1 MSRKKIV
8 AGNWKMN
15 NGLQETKLLINE
27 LKTEVNHCECD
38 VMIAPSFVC
47 LQTAIDLLTN
57 NDIEVVSQNVHHEE
71 NGAYTGE
78 VSAKMLSSIG
88 IKTTIIGHS
97 ERREYFNETH
107 DMLKHKVDTSLEK
120 SMKIIFCFGEQLKD
134 RKTNNHSTI
143 ISNQI
148 SESLFH
154 LNSSDWDNIILAYE
168 PVWAIGTG
176 ETASS
181 EQIQEMHSFIRNF
194 IAQKYSAE
202 LAQNVS
208 ILYGGSVKPSNAK
221 EIFSMEDVDGG
232 LIGGASLNSKDFFS
246 IVNSFNV

>member
-1 MSRKKIV
+1 
-8 AGNWKMN
+8 MN
-15 NGLQETKLLINE
+15 NGLQETELLINE
-27 LKTEVNHCECD
+27 LVKETNHSGCE
-38 VMIAPSFVC
+38 VMIAPSFVS
-47 LQTAIDLLTN
+47 LKNSIDYLKDK
-57 NDIEVVSQNVHHEE
+57 DIEVVSQNVHQ
-71 NGAYTGE
+71 NNDGAYTGE

-107 DMLKHKVDTSLEK
+107 EILKNKVDTSLNN
-120 SMKIIFCFGEQLKD
+120 SIKIIFCFGEELKN
-134 RKTNNHSTI
+134 REANNHFTI

-154 LNSSDWDNIILAYE
+154 LSSSDWDNIILAYE

-181 EQIQEMHSFIRNF
+181 DQVQEMHSFIRNF
-194 IAQKYSAE
+194 IAQKYSTD
-202 LAQNVS
+202 LAQKIS
-208 ILYGGSVKPSNAK
+208 ILYGGSVKPNNAK

-232 LIGGASLNSKDFFS
+232 LIGGASLKSKDFFS
-246 IVNSFNV
+246 IVNSF

>member
-15 NGLQETKLLINE
+15 NDLNETNRLIKDLLKESNN
-27 LKTEVNHCECD
+27 TNCQ
-38 VMIAPSFVC
+38 VMIAPSFIS
-47 LQTAIDLLTN
+47 LQSSVVMLSDSN
-57 NDIEVVSQNVHHEE
+57 IEVVSQTMHHEN

-78 VSAKMLSSIG
+78 ISAKMLSSIG
-88 IKTTIIGHS
+88 IKTTILGHS
-97 ERREYFNETH
+97 ERREYFKETH
-107 DMLKHKVDTSLEK
+107 DILKFKVNKALEN
-120 SMKIIFCFGEQLKD
+120 SINIIFCFGEELKD
-134 RKTNNHSTI
+134 RNSKNHFSV

-154 LNSSDWDNIILAYE
+154 LKESDWANIILAYE

-181 EQIQEMHSFIRNF
+181 DQVQEMHNFIRNF
-194 IAQKYSAE
+194 VAKKYNNE
-202 LAQNVS
+202 LAQSVP
-208 ILYGGSVKPSNAK
+208 ILYGGSVKPGNAH
-221 EIFSMEDVDGG
+221 EIFSMQDVDGG

-246 IVNSFNV
+246 IANSF

>member
-15 NGLQETKLLINE
+15 NALNETNSLIKDLLKESN
-27 LKTEVNHCECD
+27 NANCQ
-38 VMIAPSFVC
+38 VMIAPSFIS
-47 LQTAIDLLTN
+47 LQSSIVMLSDSN
-57 NDIEVVSQNVHHEE
+57 IEVVSQTMHHEN

-78 VSAKMLSSIG
+78 ISAKMLSSIG
-88 IKTTIIGHS
+88 IKTTILGHS
-97 ERREYFNETH
+97 ERREYFKETH
-107 DMLKHKVDTSLEK
+107 DMLKLKVNKALEN
-120 SMKIIFCFGEQLKD
+120 SINIIFCFGEELKD
-134 RKTNNHSTI
+134 RKSENHFSV

-154 LNSSDWDNIILAYE
+154 LKESDWANIILAYE

-181 EQIQEMHSFIRNF
+181 DQVQEMHNFIRNF
-194 IAQKYSAE
+194 VSKKYNNE
-202 LAQNVS
+202 LAESVS
-208 ILYGGSVKPSNAK
+208 ILYGGSVKPGNAH
-221 EIFSMEDVDGG
+221 EIFSMQDVDGG

-246 IVNSFNV
+246 IVNSF

>member
-1 MSRKKIV
+1 MTRKKIV

-15 NGLQETKLLINE
+15 NDLQETELLINE
-27 LKTEVNHCECD
+27 LVKETNHSGCEI
-38 VMIAPSFVC
+38 MIAPSFVS
-47 LQTAIDLLTN
+47 LKTSTDFLKDK
-57 NDIEVVSQNVHHEE
+57 DIEVISQNVHQ
-71 NGAYTGE
+71 NNDGAYTGE
-78 VSAKMLSSIG
+78 ISAKMLSSIG

-97 ERREYFNETH
+97 ERREYFSETH
-107 DMLKHKVDTSLEK
+107 QILKNKVDTSLEN
-120 SMKIIFCFGEQLKD
+120 SIKIIFCFGEELKD
-134 RKTNNHSTI
+134 RKTNNHFNI

-154 LNSSDWDNIILAYE
+154 LSSFDWDNIILAYE

-181 EQIQEMHSFIRNF
+181 DQVQEMHSFIRSF
-194 IAQKYSAE
+194 IAQKYSTE
-202 LAQNVS
+202 LAQKIS
-208 ILYGGSVKPSNAK
+208 ILYGGSVKPNNAK

-246 IVNSFNV
+246 IVNSF

>member
-57 NDIEVVSQNVHHEE
+57 NDIEVVSQNVHQEE

-181 EQIQEMHSFIRNF
+181 DQVQEMHSFIRNF

-246 IVNSFNV
+246 IVNSF

>member
-1 MSRKKIV
+1 MIRKKIV

-15 NGLQETKLLINE
+15 NGLHETELLINE
-27 LKTEVNHCECD
+27 LLKETNQSGCE
-38 VMIAPSFVC
+38 VMIAPSFVS
-47 LQTAIDLLTN
+47 LKTSIDLLKN
-57 NDIEVVSQNVHHEE
+57 KDIEVVSQNVHQK
-71 NGAYTGE
+71 NDGAYTGE
-78 VSAKMLSSIG
+78 ISAKMLSSIG

-97 ERREYFNETH
+97 ERREYFSETH
-107 DMLKHKVDTSLEK
+107 EILKNKVDTSLK
-120 SMKIIFCFGEQLKD
+120 NSINIIFCFGEELKD
-134 RKTNNHSTI
+134 RKNNNHFTI

-154 LNSSDWDNIILAYE
+154 LSSSDWDNIILAYE

-181 EQIQEMHSFIRNF
+181 DQVQEMHSFIRNF
-194 IAQKYSAE
+194 IAQKYSTE
-202 LAQNVS
+202 LAQKIS
-208 ILYGGSVKPSNAK
+208 ILYGGSVKPNNAK

-246 IVNSFNV
+246 IVNSF

>member
-1 MSRKKIV
+1 MTRKKIV

-15 NGLQETKLLINE
+15 NGLQETEFLINE
-27 LKTEVNHCECD
+27 LVKETNHSGCE
-38 VMIAPSFVC
+38 VMIAPSFVS
-47 LQTAIDLLTN
+47 LKNSIDYLKDK
-57 NDIEVVSQNVHHEE
+57 DIEVVSQNVHQ
-71 NGAYTGE
+71 NNDGAYTGE

-107 DMLKHKVDTSLEK
+107 EILKNKVDTSLNN
-120 SMKIIFCFGEQLKD
+120 SIKIIFCFGEELKN
-134 RKTNNHSTI
+134 REANNHFTI

-154 LNSSDWDNIILAYE
+154 LSSSDWDNIILAYE

-181 EQIQEMHSFIRNF
+181 DQVQEMHSFIRNF
-194 IAQKYSAE
+194 IAQKYSTD
-202 LAQNVS
+202 LAQKIS
-208 ILYGGSVKPSNAK
+208 ILYGGSVKPNNAK

-246 IVNSFNV
+246 IVNSF

>member
-57 NDIEVVSQNVHHEE
+57 NDIEVISQNVHHEE

-181 EQIQEMHSFIRNF
+181 DQVQEMHSFIRNF

-232 LIGGASLNSKDFFS
+232 LIGGASLKSKDFFS
-246 IVNSFNV
+246 IVNSF

>member
-1 MSRKKIV
+1 MLRKKIV

-27 LKTEVNHCECD
+27 LKTEVKHCECD

-47 LQTAIDLLTN
+47 LQAAVDLLIN
-57 NDIEVVSQNVHHEE
+57 NDIEVVSQNLHQEK

-88 IKTTIIGHS
+88 VKTTIIGHS

-107 DMLKHKVDTSLEK
+107 EMLKHKVDTSLEN

-181 EQIQEMHSFIRNF
+181 DQVQEMHSFIRNF

-221 EIFSMEDVDGG
+221 EIFSMDDVDGG

-246 IVNSFNV
+246 IVNSF

>member
-1 MSRKKIV
+1 MTRKKIV

-27 LKTEVNHCECD
+27 LLRETNHSGCE
-38 VMIAPSFVC
+38 VMIAPSFVS
-47 LQTAIDLLTN
+47 LKTAIDSLIDKN
-57 NDIEVVSQNVHHEE
+57 IEVVSQNVHQNI

-107 DMLKHKVDTSLEK
+107 DLLKHKVDTSLEN
-120 SMKIIFCFGEQLKD
+120 SMRIIFCFGEQLKD
-134 RKTNNHSTI
+134 RKTDNHFNI

-154 LNSSDWDNIILAYE
+154 LNS
-168 PVWAIGTG
+168 
-176 ETASS
+176 
-181 EQIQEMHSFIRNF
+181 
-194 IAQKYSAE
+194 
-202 LAQNVS
+202 
-208 ILYGGSVKPSNAK
+208 
-221 EIFSMEDVDGG
+221 
-232 LIGGASLNSKDFFS
+232 
-246 IVNSFNV
+246 

>member
-15 NGLQETKLLINE
+15 NGLQEAKLLINE

-57 NDIEVVSQNVHHEE
+57 NDIEVVSQNLHQEK

-88 IKTTIIGHS
+88 VKTTIIGHS

-107 DMLKHKVDTSLEK
+107 DMLKHKVDTSLEN

-181 EQIQEMHSFIRNF
+181 DQVQEMHSFIRNF

-221 EIFSMEDVDGG
+221 EIFSMDDVDGG

-246 IVNSFNV
+246 IVNSF

>member
-1 MSRKKIV
+1 MTRKKIV

-15 NGLQETKLLINE
+15 NGLQETELLINE
-27 LKTEVNHCECD
+27 LAKETNHSGCE
-38 VMIAPSFVC
+38 VMIAPSFVS
-47 LQTAIDLLTN
+47 LKTSIDSLKN
-57 NDIEVVSQNVHHEE
+57 KDIEVVSQNVHQKN

-78 VSAKMLSSIG
+78 ISAKMLSSIG

-107 DMLKHKVDTSLEK
+107 EILKNKVDTSLEN
-120 SMKIIFCFGEQLKD
+120 SINIIFCFGEELKD
-134 RKTNNHSTI
+134 RKNNNHFRI

-154 LNSSDWDNIILAYE
+154 LSSSEWDNIILAYE

-181 EQIQEMHSFIRNF
+181 DQVQEMHSFIRNF
-194 IAQKYSAE
+194 IAQKYSTE
-202 LAQNVS
+202 LAQKIS
-208 ILYGGSVKPSNAK
+208 ILYGGSVKPNNAK

-246 IVNSFNV
+246 IVNSF

>member
-57 NDIEVVSQNVHHEE
+57 NDIEVVSQNVHQEE

-88 IKTTIIGHS
+88 VKTTIIGHS

-181 EQIQEMHSFIRNF
+181 DQVQEMHNFIRNF

-221 EIFSMEDVDGG
+221 EIFSMKDVDGG

-246 IVNSFNV
+246 IVNSF

>member
-1 MSRKKIV
+1 MTRKKIV

-15 NGLQETKLLINE
+15 NGLQETKYLINE
-27 LKTEVNHCECD
+27 LLKETNQSGCE
-38 VMIAPSFVC
+38 VMIAPSFVS
-47 LQTAIDLLTN
+47 LKTSIDFLKN
-57 NDIEVVSQNVHHEE
+57 KDIEVISQNVHQK
-71 NGAYTGE
+71 NDGAYTGE
-78 VSAKMLSSIG
+78 ISAKMLSSIG

-107 DMLKHKVDTSLEK
+107 EILKNKVDTSLK
-120 SMKIIFCFGEQLKD
+120 NSINIIFCFGEELKD
-134 RKTNNHSTI
+134 RKNNNHFTI

-154 LNSSDWDNIILAYE
+154 LSSSDWDNIILAYE

-181 EQIQEMHSFIRNF
+181 DQVQEMHSFIRNF
-194 IAQKYSAE
+194 IAQKYSTD
-202 LAQNVS
+202 LAQKIS
-208 ILYGGSVKPSNAK
+208 ILYGGSVKPNNAK

-232 LIGGASLNSKDFFS
+232 LIGGASLKSKDFFS
-246 IVNSFNV
+246 IVNSF

>member
-15 NGLQETKLLINE
+15 NDLKETNSLIKDLLKESNN
-27 LKTEVNHCECD
+27 TNCQ
-38 VMIAPSFVC
+38 VMIAPSFIS
-47 LQTAIDLLTN
+47 LQSSVAMLSDSN
-57 NDIEVVSQNVHHEE
+57 IEVVSQTMHHEN

-78 VSAKMLSSIG
+78 ISAKMLSSIG
-88 IKTTIIGHS
+88 ITTTILGHS
-97 ERREYFNETH
+97 ERREYFKETH
-107 DMLKHKVDTSLEK
+107 DMLKLKVNKALKNSIN
-120 SMKIIFCFGEQLKD
+120 IIFCFGEELKD
-134 RKTNNHSTI
+134 RKSENHFSV

-154 LNSSDWDNIILAYE
+154 LKESDWANITLAYE

-181 EQIQEMHSFIRNF
+181 DEVQEMHNFIRTF
-194 IAQKYSAE
+194 VAKKYNNE
-202 LAQNVS
+202 LAESVS
-208 ILYGGSVKPSNAK
+208 ILYGGSVKPDNAQ
-221 EIFSMEDVDGG
+221 EIFSMQDVDGG

-246 IVNSFNV
+246 IVNSF

>member
-1 MSRKKIV
+1 MTRKKIV

-15 NGLQETKLLINE
+15 NGLQETEFLINE
-27 LKTEVNHCECD
+27 LVKETNHSGCE
-38 VMIAPSFVC
+38 VMIAPSFVS
-47 LQTAIDLLTN
+47 LKTSIDYLKDK
-57 NDIEVVSQNVHHEE
+57 DIEVVSQNVHQKN

-78 VSAKMLSSIG
+78 ISAKMLSSIG

-107 DMLKHKVDTSLEK
+107 EILKNKVDTSLEN
-120 SMKIIFCFGEQLKD
+120 SINIIFCFGEELKD
-134 RKTNNHSTI
+134 RKNNNHFRI

-154 LNSSDWDNIILAYE
+154 LSSSEWDNIILAYE

-181 EQIQEMHSFIRNF
+181 DQVQEMHSFIRNF
-194 IAQKYSAE
+194 IAQKYSTE
-202 LAQNVS
+202 LAQKIS
-208 ILYGGSVKPSNAK
+208 ILYGGSVKPNNAK

-246 IVNSFNV
+246 IVNSF

>member
-15 NGLQETKLLINE
+15 NDLNETNSLIKDLLKESNN
-27 LKTEVNHCECD
+27 TNCQ
-38 VMIAPSFVC
+38 VMIAPSFIS
-47 LQTAIDLLTN
+47 LQSSIVMLSDSN
-57 NDIEVVSQNVHHEE
+57 IEVVSQTMHHEN

-78 VSAKMLSSIG
+78 ISAKMLSSIG
-88 IKTTIIGHS
+88 IKTTILGHS
-97 ERREYFNETH
+97 ERREYFKETH
-107 DMLKHKVDTSLEK
+107 DMLKLKVNKALEN
-120 SMKIIFCFGEQLKD
+120 SINIIFCFGEELKD
-134 RKTNNHSTI
+134 RKSENHFSV

-154 LNSSDWDNIILAYE
+154 LKESDWANIILAYE

-181 EQIQEMHSFIRNF
+181 DQVQEMHNFIRNF
-194 IAQKYSAE
+194 VSKKYNNE
-202 LAQNVS
+202 LAESVS
-208 ILYGGSVKPSNAK
+208 ILYGGSVKPGNAH
-221 EIFSMEDVDGG
+221 EIFSMQDVDGG

-246 IVNSFNV
+246 IVNSF

>member
-1 MSRKKIV
+1 MLRKKIV

-27 LKTEVNHCECD
+27 LKTEVKHCECD

-47 LQTAIDLLTN
+47 LQAAVDLLIN
-57 NDIEVVSQNVHHEE
+57 NDIEVVSQNLHQEK

-88 IKTTIIGHS
+88 VKTTIIGHS

-107 DMLKHKVDTSLEK
+107 EMLKHKVDTALEN

-181 EQIQEMHSFIRNF
+181 DQVQEMHSFIRNF

-221 EIFSMEDVDGG
+221 EIFSMDDVDGG

-246 IVNSFNV
+246 IVNSF

>member
-15 NGLQETKLLINE
+15 NDLNETNSLIKDLLKESN
-27 LKTEVNHCECD
+27 NANCQ
-38 VMIAPSFVC
+38 VMIAPSFIS
-47 LQTAIDLLTN
+47 LQSSVVMFSDSN
-57 NDIEVVSQNVHHEE
+57 IEVVSQTMHHEN

-78 VSAKMLSSIG
+78 ISAKMLSSIG
-88 IKTTIIGHS
+88 IKTTILGHS
-97 ERREYFNETH
+97 ERREYFKETH
-107 DMLKHKVDTSLEK
+107 DMLKLKVNKALEN
-120 SMKIIFCFGEQLKD
+120 SINIIFCFGEELKD
-134 RKTNNHSTI
+134 RKSENHFSV

-154 LNSSDWDNIILAYE
+154 LKESDWANIILAYE

-181 EQIQEMHSFIRNF
+181 DQVQEMHNFIRNF
-194 IAQKYSAE
+194 VSKKYNNE
-202 LAQNVS
+202 LAESVS
-208 ILYGGSVKPSNAK
+208 ILYGGSVKPGNAH
-221 EIFSMEDVDGG
+221 EIFSMQDVDGG

-246 IVNSFNV
+246 IVNSF

>member
-1 MSRKKIV
+1 MTRKKIV

-15 NGLQETKLLINE
+15 NGLQETEFLINE
-27 LKTEVNHCECD
+27 LVKETNHSGCE
-38 VMIAPSFVC
+38 VMIAPSFVS
-47 LQTAIDLLTN
+47 LKNSIDYLKDK
-57 NDIEVVSQNVHHEE
+57 DIEVVSQNVHQ
-71 NGAYTGE
+71 NNDGAYTGE

-107 DMLKHKVDTSLEK
+107 EILKNKVDTSLNN
-120 SMKIIFCFGEQLKD
+120 SIKIIFCFGEELKN
-134 RKTNNHSTI
+134 REANNHFTI

-154 LNSSDWDNIILAYE
+154 LSSSDWDNIILAYE

-181 EQIQEMHSFIRNF
+181 DQVQEMHSFIRNF
-194 IAQKYSAE
+194 IAQKYSTD
-202 LAQNVS
+202 LAQKIS
-208 ILYGGSVKPSNAK
+208 ILYGGSVKPNNAK
-221 EIFSMEDVDGG
+221 EIFSMKDVDGG

-246 IVNSFNV
+246 IVNSF

>member
-1 MSRKKIV
+1 MTRKKIV

-15 NGLQETKLLINE
+15 NDLQETELLINDLVKE
-27 LKTEVNHCECD
+27 TNLSGCEI
-38 VMIAPSFVC
+38 MIAPSFVS
-47 LQTAIDLLTN
+47 LKASIDLLKDK
-57 NDIEVVSQNVHHEE
+57 DIKVISQNVHQ
-71 NGAYTGE
+71 NNDGAYTGE
-78 VSAKMLSSIG
+78 ISAKMLSSIG

-97 ERREYFNETH
+97 ERREYFSETH
-107 DMLKHKVDTSLEK
+107 EILKNKVDTSIEN
-120 SMKIIFCFGEQLKD
+120 SIKIIFCFGEELKD
-134 RKTNNHSTI
+134 RKTNNYFNI

-154 LNSSDWDNIILAYE
+154 LSSLDWDNIILAYE

-181 EQIQEMHSFIRNF
+181 DQVQEMHSFIRSF
-194 IAQKYSAE
+194 IAQKYSTE
-202 LAQNVS
+202 LAQKIS
-208 ILYGGSVKPSNAK
+208 ILYGGSVKPNNAK

-246 IVNSFNV
+246 IVNSF